1 MNNFNNPNGK
11 YVGTPNFN
19 GGTVP
24 YSYGNYSNANLAYP
38 NGYSPYN
45 QNNGFNQPQQQTVKT
60 NHIYVTSLEDALARS
75 VEPNSEIVYLHQ
87 DKPLLYNV
95 RTDMM
100 GKKTY
105 TVLELKPPVAENIT
119 ETKTEIQSE
128 VPTIDTSMFVSK
140 KEFEDF
146 KATVQPLIDRINKSK
161 EKAVEKNG

>member
-1 MNNFNNPNGK
+1 MNNFNNPNNRFNQI
-11 YVGTPNFN
+11 PNYN
-19 GGTVP
+19 GGNVP
-24 YSYGNYSNANLAYP
+24 YSYGNYQNGNMAYP
-38 NGYSPYN
+38 NNFVPYN
-45 QNNGFNQPQQQTVKT
+45 QNNGFNQPQQQPVKT

-105 TVLELKPPVAENIT
+105 TVLELKPPIAENIT
-119 ETKTEIQSE
+119 ENKTEIQSE

-140 KEFEDF
+140 KEFEEF
-146 KATVQPLIDRINKSK
+146 KATVQPIVDKINKAK